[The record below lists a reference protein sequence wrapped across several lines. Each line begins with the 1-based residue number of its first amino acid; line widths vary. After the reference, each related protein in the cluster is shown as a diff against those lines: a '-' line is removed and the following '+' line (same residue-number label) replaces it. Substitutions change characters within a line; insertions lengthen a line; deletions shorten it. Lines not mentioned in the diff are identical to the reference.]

1 MRQTETYY
9 MWSTAAEGTIHK
21 TKKGSLRKIFRTGY
35 PKKLWYHCLEQEAL
49 ICSNTVL
56 DIYML
61 DGEEP

>member
-1 MRQTETYY
+1 